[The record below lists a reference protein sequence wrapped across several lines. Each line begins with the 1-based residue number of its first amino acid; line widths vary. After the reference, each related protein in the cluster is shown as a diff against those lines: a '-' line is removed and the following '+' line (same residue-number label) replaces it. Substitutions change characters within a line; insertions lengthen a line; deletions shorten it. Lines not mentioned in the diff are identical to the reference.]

1 MKIYQGSIKQFMK
14 LWSYSNSKTYNYFVS
29 GIKNNIIE
37 FWTIELND
45 ELIAELYIFWDS
57 VDKEEANNFN
67 RAYLCAFRVN
77 KNHQGKGLGSLLMR
91 RVLKRIKE
99 KGFTEVTIGIDN
111 SEHDKLAKMYNNF
124 GFTEFL
130 KETHIDNHQLDSL
143 GNPIKY
149 NEAYKIMKAVIK

>member
-77 KNHQGKGLGSLLMR
+77 KNHQGKGLGSLLIR

-99 KGFTEVTIGIDN
+99 KGFKEVSVMYYQLKDMSILNQNDW
-111 SEHDKLAKMYNNF
+111 DKCYEFFFNHMVLLEEAFLDVKEVVMYR
-124 GFTEFL
+124 
-130 KETHIDNHQLDSL
+130 
-143 GNPIKY
+143 
-149 NEAYKIMKAVIK
+149 V